1 VCGGICGGNSLGI
14 AGLDVFPSPA
24 VPLWIS
30 RNPSLSVPNLIDIGL
45 APILCLLEGQASH
58 NFNLFF

>member
-1 VCGGICGGNSLGI
+1 MCGGICGGNPLGI

-30 RNPSLSVPNLIDIGL
+30 RNPSLSVPGLTPHSDLINTE
-45 APILCLLEGQASH
+45 APMPEWFRG
-58 NFNLFF
+58 FFD